1 MRRGLCLILGLLSAT
16 SLVAQ
21 SVASEQDLHELTL
34 LKQKIAAS
42 DSVVATPAAPR
53 TEATTPGNDLAEL
66 EALKAKVRQ
75 NNFTPE
81 APSHGPLKVQI
92 IRADEQN
99 TGFELVLIL
108 DHAVP
113 APAVIRASGHAV
125 GEKISYSGIFEGA
138 AKFEGAY
145 YPFLKSTLVEEKHA
159 KINPPNNTGKNN
171 LPNSETE
178 KADHPEGSMEDF
190 TLTTIIFILIGV
202 ILLTL
207 VVLRIKAR
215 WKEKRQRRQRR
226 TH

>member
-1 MRRGLCLILGLLSAT
+1 MRRGLYLILGIFSAT
-16 SLVAQ
+16 GLFAQ
-21 SVASEQDLHELTL
+21 NSPTEQDLRELSA
-34 LKQKIAAS
+34 LKQKVAAS
-42 DSVVATPAAPR
+42 DGVAPA
-53 TEATTPGNDLAEL
+53 NDLAEL

-81 APSHGPLKVQI
+81 APSHGTLKVQI

-145 YPFLKSTLVEEKHA
+145 YPFLKSTNIEVARPKSNRSEAQGKVA
-159 KINPPNNTGKNN
+159 TNNTEGEK
-171 LPNSETE
+171 LDREENSFE
-178 KADHPEGSMEDF
+178 HFPP
-190 TLTTIIFILIGV
+190 TTIIFISIGV
-202 ILLTL
+202 ILLTF
-207 VVLRIKAR
+207 VVLRIKASWR
-215 WKEKRQRRQRR
+215 EKRTRSRR
-226 TH
+226 H